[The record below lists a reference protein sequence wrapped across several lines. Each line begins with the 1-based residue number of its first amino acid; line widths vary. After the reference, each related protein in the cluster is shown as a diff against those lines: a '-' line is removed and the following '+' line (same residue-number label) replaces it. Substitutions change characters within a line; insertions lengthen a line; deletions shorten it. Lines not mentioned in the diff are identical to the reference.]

1 MELDLHGGMFCVH
14 WVILAILVLPGK
26 GEGDDHEKKQE
37 HDNQVHSA
45 FKVEVDS

>member
-14 WVILAILVLPGK
+14 SIILVMLPGK

-37 HDNQVHSA
+37 HDDQARSA